1 MFVGRDRELDALD
14 AALARLSSNGSLYL
28 ITGEPGIGKTR
39 LASELVEH
47 ARERGIRATWGQC
60 WEAGGAPAFWPW
72 REACEEVGIKFPDP
86 AAIANPDPSEARF
99 ALFRDVASLL
109 GREAARAP
117 FVVVFED
124 LHAADRSTLL
134 LLEFIAPQLRT
145 LPILVIG
152 TYRDLEASLDPDTA
166 GALGRAG
173 RSGRIFQLA
182 RLREADVSALV
193 HDAIADADDRLV
205 ATVYETTLGNPLFV
219 DEVVRDVHAHG
230 LGGRV
235 PLGVREVIRQRLA
248 LISSEARRVLE
259 AGAVLGVEFGAT
271 DAMRIEAD
279 AAAWLDDAARSG
291 LIIGTR

>member
-152 TYRDLEASLDPDTA
+152 TYRDLEASLIRTPLVRSVAPVAAVASSSSRDYARQMCLRSSTTPSRMPTIGSWLPSTRPRSA
-166 GALGRAG
+166 IHYSWTRSCATCTLTGSAVVFRSACAKSFANALR
-173 RSGRIFQLA
+173 
-182 RLREADVSALV
+182 
-193 HDAIADADDRLV
+193 
-205 ATVYETTLGNPLFV
+205 
-219 DEVVRDVHAHG
+219 
-230 LGGRV
+230 
-235 PLGVREVIRQRLA
+235 
-248 LISSEARRVLE
+248 
-259 AGAVLGVEFGAT
+259 
-271 DAMRIEAD
+271 
-279 AAAWLDDAARSG
+279 
-291 LIIGTR
+291 